1 MQKITNA
8 VRSFVRDEQG
18 ATTAE
23 YGIIVVVVAAI
34 AIAVLRTLDGSLANL
49 YGNANSKI
57 QQASTFTAS

>member
-1 MQKITNA
+1 MQKLSNA
-8 VRSFVRDEQG
+8 IRSFVRDEQG

-49 YGNANSKI
+49 YGNANAKI
-57 QQASTFTAS
+57 QQASTFSAS

>member
-1 MQKITNA
+1 MQKLTNA
-8 VRSFVRDEQG
+8 VRRFVRDEQG

-49 YGNANSKI
+49 YGNANAKI
-57 QQASTFTAS
+57 NAASTFSAS